1 MVDRQEGLGHK
12 WVIQGEGA
20 GDNLRFVIARQGH
33 QMPFGQFSGEV
44 LDVVTRTSVVT
55 VHGIRN

>member
-20 GDNLRFVIARQGH
+20 GDNLRFVIARQCH
-33 QMPFGQFSGEV
+33 RMLFGQFSGKYLEGQARTF
-44 LDVVTRTSVVT
+44 LDL
-55 VHGIRN
+55 